1 MFTVKLVKRDGKLVY
16 PDDKSKLNYQIFL
29 DKLSDGQQ
37 VEVFMGLTSD
47 DGSVA
52 QLAKVHACIRELA
65 KESGYTFDEMK
76 IIIKQH
82 SGLCYDAD
90 GAEYCKSFADC
101 SKDELVLAIEA
112 CIQIGREFNINL
124 GALQPYLLVQNFFL
138 HQIDPSLAALFLF
151 LL

>member
-82 SGLCYDAD
+82 SGLYYDAD

-112 CIQIGREFNINL
+112 CIQIGREFNIN
-124 GALQPYLLVQNFFL
+124 F
-138 HQIDPSLAALFLF
+138 
-151 LL
+151 

>member
-47 DGSVA
+47 NGSVA
-52 QLAKVHACIRELA
+52 QIAKVHACIRELA
-65 KESGYTFDEMK
+65 KESGYTFNEMK
-76 IIIKQH
+76 MIIKQQA
-82 SGLCYDAD
+82 GLCYDAD

-101 SKDELVLAIEA
+101 SKMELVLAIEA
-112 CIQIGREFNINL
+112 CVEIGKDFNLNL
-124 GALQPYLLVQNFFL
+124 N
-138 HQIDPSLAALFLF
+138 
-151 LL
+151 